1 MIITWFKMVWKF
13 RVPPAE
19 WVMSISHVWGLIW
32 KTQSLEDWSHESLTE
47 AERFPAK
54 VAHSHRLSTGEMCS
68 WHGSYLLSVA
78 GHLYKCRRKGS
89 TFYDLALEFTCHH
102 FLRILIIKHESLG
115 AANTQEW
122 SEFCFLKGGASNLWT
137 DFNTTSNLQWMNYL
151 EQKTLVVVWWCQ
163 KLPEMLV
170 SSLKVIII

>member
-1 MIITWFKMVWKF
+1 MITTWFQMVWEF

-19 WVMSISHVWGLIW
+19 WVMSVSHVWGLIW
-32 KTQSLEDWSHESLTE
+32 KTQSLEDWSLESFTE

-54 VAHSHRLSTGEMCS
+54 VAHSHRLSTGAMCS
-68 WHGSYLLSVA
+68 WHGSYLLPLA
-78 GHLYKCRRKGS
+78 GHLYKRRRKGS
-89 TFYDLALEFTCHH
+89 TFYDLTLKFTCHRFH
-102 FLRILIIKHESLG
+102 RILIIKRELLG
-115 AANTQEW
+115 VANTQRW

-137 DFNTTSNLQWMNYL
+137 DFNTISNLQWINYL